1 MEQSLPHTLC
11 SELLLIA
18 TLLPT
23 FEFVRSNVVRGP
35 SGPLQQILAAVLSF
49 QASCCN
55 AAAEFAGPSTTYAS
69 SSFTRYRNG
78 LSSVPSPDAFFPGCD
93 PAETAEPVRVRACF
107 HARSALKDCYGQPG
121 SQLEY
126 QREAFSCQSLIRS
139 LSSARTS
146 CGDLNIAL
154 VGYHL
159 RKSINCVLSARPSP
173 RHR

>member
-35 SGPLQQILAAVLSF
+35 SGPLQQILAAVLLF
-49 QASCCN
+49 QASCCK
-55 AAAEFAGPSTTYAS
+55 YCD
-69 SSFTRYRNG
+69 TRLPPPNSRGHRRRMHHLRSRDTEMACLRYLRPT
-78 LSSVPSPDAFFPGCD
+78 LFPGCD

-154 VGYHL
+154 VVIICA
-159 RKSINCVLSARPSP
+159 KVLTAY
-173 RHR
+173 